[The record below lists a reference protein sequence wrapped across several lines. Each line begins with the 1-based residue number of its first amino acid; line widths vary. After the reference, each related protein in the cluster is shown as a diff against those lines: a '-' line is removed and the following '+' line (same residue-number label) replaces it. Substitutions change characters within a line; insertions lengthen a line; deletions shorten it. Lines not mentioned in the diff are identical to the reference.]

1 MQVIGG
7 KQNKLNR
14 AMGHKYSNSMQ
25 YMGLR
30 NNPNP
35 TPTTH
40 QPVKDV
46 KEEEINTAPSASEI
60 KYMPTGLSI
69 YKQKKSYNSLERK

>member
-7 KQNKLNR
+7 KQKLNR
-14 AMGHKYSNSMQ
+14 TMGHKYSNSIQILGM
-25 YMGLR
+25 R

-35 TPTTH
+35 TPVTH

-46 KEEEINTAPSASEI
+46 KADEIHLAPSASEI
-60 KYMPTGLSI
+60 KYMPTGLKI
-69 YKQKKSYNSLERK
+69 YKQKKSYNTLERK